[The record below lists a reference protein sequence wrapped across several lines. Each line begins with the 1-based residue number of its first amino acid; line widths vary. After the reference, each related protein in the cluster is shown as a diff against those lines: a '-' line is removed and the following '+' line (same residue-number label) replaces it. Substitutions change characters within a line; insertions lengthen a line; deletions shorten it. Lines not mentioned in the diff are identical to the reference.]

1 MNVGDKVRATKD
13 LDGWVQTAVPKDTV
27 GFVTDTTFGR
37 RLDVT
42 FTVAGVLGG
51 TRQVRVTVD
60 PDQIAPIP

>member
-13 LDGWVQTAVPKDTV
+13 LDGWAQAAVPEDSV
-27 GFVTDTTFGR
+27 GFVTHTAFG

-51 TRQVRVTVD
+51 TREVRVTVD
-60 PDQIAPIP
+60 PDQIAPTV